1 MSATLQKIVVLN
13 SYCRDSQPL
22 YATLGNELRSFDRTV
37 VEARQQVL
45 AQGQKHDED
54 NFFIEWSQ
62 RKPHILR
69 AVEDGVTSPTQ
80 FELELR
86 LECKLATT
94 MLEDLRRLAESKMA
108 DDIRRENEAKIGQQ
122 AKDRVEEMLMA
133 VANLMAEVQN

>member
-1 MSATLQKIVVLN
+1 MNATLQKIVVLN
-13 SYCRDSQPL
+13 SYCRDSKPL
-22 YATLGNELRSFDRTV
+22 YATLGDELRAFDRTV
-37 VEARQQVL
+37 VEARQQVRAL
-45 AQGQKHDED
+45 DRAHDED
-54 NFFIEWSQ
+54 NFFVEWSPS
-62 RKPHILR
+62 KPHILR

-86 LECKLATT
+86 LEGKLATT